1 MTFSIAA
8 IIREFLSP
16 KHILC
21 CSSKLWITGLLELKK
36 RGKGMRESG
45 AFVLGTEL
53 NGRRRISR
61 FVYYDD
67 LEPDCLSTGVVVMSG
82 EGYGPLW
89 QLCKE
94 TGLKVVADIHTHPG
108 IAHQSYLD
116 KTNPMVA
123 TQGHIAII
131 VPNLAHDNPPINTL
145 GVYEYRGSH
154 KWHDFSGKMGKGKL
168 YIGIWG

>member
-8 IIREFLSP
+8 IIRELLAP

-21 CSSKLWITGLLELKK
+21 CSSKLWTTGLQELKR
-36 RGKGMRESG
+36 RGKGSRESG
-45 AFVLGTEL
+45 AFVLGTEQ

-67 LEPDCLSTGVVVMSG
+67 LEPDCLNTGVVVMTG
-82 EGYGPLW
+82 EGYGSLW
-89 QLCKE
+89 RLCKE

-108 IAHQSYLD
+108 VARQSYLD

-131 VPNLAHDNPPINTL
+131 VPNFANAVDNADSL
-145 GVYEYRGSH
+145 GMYEYLGSH
-154 KWHDFSGKMGKGKL
+154 KWHDFSGKLVKQKF